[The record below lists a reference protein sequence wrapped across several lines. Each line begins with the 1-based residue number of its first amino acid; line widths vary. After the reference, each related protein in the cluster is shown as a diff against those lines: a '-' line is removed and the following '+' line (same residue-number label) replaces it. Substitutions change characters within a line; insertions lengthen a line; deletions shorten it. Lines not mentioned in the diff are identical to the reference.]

1 MRAGRKNKYESEV
14 KPRFDEIERW
24 CNIGATDAEIV
35 QNLGISKDTFY
46 SYKKKHPEFSEL
58 IKRARK
64 RPVLEIKAAL
74 YKRAIGFQYEETETI
89 TDNEGFSRTRK
100 VVKTALPDPASAMI
114 LLKHWAKD
122 EGWTNDPAMLELRKR
137 EVELKEKENW

>member
-1 MRAGRKNKYESEV
+1 MRGRKSRYESDI

-24 CNIGATDAEIV
+24 CSIGATDKEIIEC
-35 QNLGISKDTFY
+35 LGISKDTFY
-46 SYKKKHPEFSEL
+46 SCKKKHPEFSEL

-64 RPVLEIKAAL
+64 KPVMEIKAAL
-74 YKRAIGFQYEETETI
+74 HRRAIGFQYEETETI

-114 LLKHWAKD
+114 LLKHWDKD
-122 EGWTNDPAMLELRKR
+122 GGWTNDPAMLELRRR
-137 EVELKEKENW
+137 EVELKEKEKW